1 MRFSHV
7 RLQAPEGSRS
17 ILEDFY
23 IEQLGFERTEQS
35 GVMIGETGLVF
46 EGGPGEPFYHFALL
60 VPGNRFDEA
69 LEWIA
74 ERTELLPDPESGQV
88 VFDFDNWNAL
98 ACYFHDPVGN
108 IVELIAHR
116 GIDES
121 STEGPFTAAELI
133 GLSELGLVGDKAEL
147 AAALQGEL
155 GLEQWDGDIDHAA
168 RLAFVGEKAR
178 TFILSPEG
186 RGWLP
191 TARPAE
197 AHPCEVVLSEA
208 LDGEARSGGAK
219 YRIRGV
225 MKLPGSGPSEC
236 RNE

>member
-1 MRFSHV
+1 MRFRQV
-7 RLQAPEGSRS
+7 QLQAPVGSLS
-17 ILEDFY
+17 LLDDFY
-23 IEQLGFERTEQS
+23 AERLGLERLDEE
-35 GVMIGETGLVF
+35 GVGVNIGETQLVF
-46 EGGPGEPFYHFALL
+46 RVGAGRPFYHFALL

-69 LEWIA
+69 LAWIA
-74 ERTELLPDPESGQV
+74 DRTVPLPDPESGEV
-88 VFDFDNWNAL
+88 LFDFDNWGAL

-121 STEGPFTAAELI
+121 SAEGSFTARELV
-133 GLSELGLVGDKAEL
+133 GFSELGLVGDKAEM
-147 AAALQGEL
+147 ATALQSEL
-155 GLEQWDGDIDHAA
+155 GLEQWDGDLGAEA

-197 AHPCEVVLSEA
+197 EHPCEVVLSGSLQGEA
-208 LDGEARSGGAK
+208 LLGDSR

-225 MKLPGSGPSEC
+225 ASEHA
-236 RNE
+236 RPAERRT

>member
-7 RLQAPEGSRS
+7 LLQAPEGSLS

-60 VPGNRFDEA
+60 VPGNRFDET

-74 ERTELLPDPESGQV
+74 ERTEVLPDLETGEV
-88 VFDFDNWNAL
+88 LFDFDNWNAL

-121 STEGPFTAAELI
+121 NADGPFTAAELV
-133 GLSELGLVGDKAEL
+133 GFSELGLVGDKAEL
-147 AAALQGEL
+147 AAALHREL
-155 GLEQWDGDIDHAA
+155 GLEQWAGDLEHEA

-178 TFILSPEG
+178 TFIVSPEG

-191 TARPAE
+191 TGRPAE
-197 AHPCEVVLSEA
+197 AHPCDVELSETRS
-208 LDGEARSGGAK
+208 GEAHLGDSR
-219 YRIRGV
+219 YRIAARA
-225 MKLPGSGPSEC
+225 
-236 RNE
+236 R

>member
-1 MRFSHV
+1 MRFRHI
-7 RLQAPEGSRS
+7 RLRAPAGFQS

-23 IEQLGFERTEQS
+23 VERLGFERLMR
-35 GVMIGETGLVF
+35 VAVKIGETRLAF
-46 EGGPGEPFYHFALL
+46 ESGAGEPFYHFALL
-60 VPGNRFDEA
+60 VPGNRFDAA
-69 LEWIA
+69 LAWIA
-74 ERTELLPDPESGQV
+74 ERTQLLPDPETGEP
-88 VFDFDNWNAL
+88 VFDFDNWDAL

-116 GIDES
+116 GIGES
-121 STEGPFTAAELI
+121 STEGPFTAAELL
-133 GLSELGLVGDKAEL
+133 GFSELGLVGDKAKL
-147 AAALQGEL
+147 ATALHDDL
-155 GLEQWDGDIDHAA
+155 GLEQWDGDLDHGA

-197 AHPCEVVLSEA
+197 AHPCEVVLLGPSEGTA
-208 LDGEARSGGAK
+208 VAADSR

-225 MKLPGSGPSEC
+225 TKLPGLDSNQQPSG
-236 RNE
+236 